1 VVATTFAQ
9 ALDERL
15 RSDPGQPLVT
25 FYDDESGER
34 TELSVTTYAN
44 WVAKTAGVLV
54 DDLGLDAGD
63 RVVLDLP
70 THWLGPVFL
79 GAAWLAGLRV
89 VRGGPGSTGADAV
102 VHGPD
107 GSGVEAD
114 QRLGCALLPF
124 AVAAREPMAAGVLDF
139 GTLWPGQ
146 PDAFPGVPAGP
157 DEPATDGHT
166 QRALIEHARSLANA
180 AGERVLTDLNP
191 VSDEGLD
198 LFLGTLV
205 AGGSVVWVARP
216 DQQRWSGRASSEQA
230 ARVVRA
236 AGSQPPRS

>member
-1 VVATTFAQ
+1 MATTFAQ
-9 ALDERL
+9 ALTVRL
-15 RSDPGQPLVT
+15 GSDPGQPLVT

-54 DDLGLDAGD
+54 DDLGLAAGE
-63 RVVLDLP
+63 RVAVDLP

-89 VRGGPGSTGADAV
+89 TQGTVAELV

-107 GSGVEAD
+107 GSAAEGD

-124 AVAAREPMAAGVLDF
+124 AVASREPVAGGGLDF

-146 PDAFPGVPAGP
+146 PDTFLGVPAGP
-157 DEPATDGHT
+157 EEEATEGVA
-166 QRALIEHARSLANA
+166 QRALLDRARSLAYA
-180 AGERVLTDLNP
+180 EGERVLTDLNP
-191 VSDEGLD
+191 VSSAGRD
-198 LFLGTLV
+198 LFVGSLV
-205 AGGSVVWVARP
+205 SGGSVIWVARP
-216 DQQRWSGRASSEQA
+216 DQQRWSGRASSERA
-230 ARVVRA
+230 TRIIHA

>member
-1 VVATTFAQ
+1 MVATTFAQ
-9 ALDERL
+9 VLDQRL

-63 RVVLDLP
+63 RVAVDLP

-79 GAAWLAGLRV
+79 GAVWLAGMQV
-89 VRGGPGSTGADAV
+89 TAGPDAEAV
-102 VHGPD
+102 VEGPD
-107 GSGVEAD
+107 GSGVDAD

-124 AVAAREPMAAGVLDF
+124 AVAAREPMPGGALDF

-146 PDAFPGVPAGP
+146 PDAFLGVPAGP
-157 DEPATDGHT
+157 DERATDALT
-166 QRALIEHARSLANA
+166 QAALLDRARSLAYA
-180 AGERVLTDLNP
+180 AGERVLSDLNP
-191 VSDEGLD
+191 VSERGGD

-205 AGGSVVWVARP
+205 AGGSVAWVARP
-216 DQQRWSGRASSEQA
+216 DQQRWSGRASSERA
-230 ARVVRA
+230 TRIVRV

>member
-1 VVATTFAQ
+1 MAATTFGQVLEA
-9 ALDERL
+9 AL

-25 FYDDESGER
+25 FYDDASGER

-44 WVAKTAGVLV
+44 WVAKTAGVFL

-63 RVVLDLP
+63 RVAVDLP

-79 GAAWLAGLRV
+79 GAAWLAGLPVTHDPPAEV
-89 VRGGPGSTGADAV
+89 VVQGPE
-102 VHGPD
+102 
-107 GSGVEAD
+107 GSGIRAE

-124 AVAAREPMAAGVLDF
+124 AVAAREPMPGDVLDF

-146 PDAFPGVPAGP
+146 PDAFVGAPAGP
-157 DEPATDGHT
+157 DEQATEGHT
-166 QRALIEHARSLANA
+166 QAMLLEHARSLGYA

-191 VSDEGLD
+191 VSSEGRD

-205 AGGSVVWVARP
+205 SGGSVIWVAHP
-216 DQQRWSGRASSEQA
+216 DLPRRA
-230 ARVVRA
+230 ARAGAERA
-236 AGSQPPRS
+236 TRLVHVAGPPTPGH